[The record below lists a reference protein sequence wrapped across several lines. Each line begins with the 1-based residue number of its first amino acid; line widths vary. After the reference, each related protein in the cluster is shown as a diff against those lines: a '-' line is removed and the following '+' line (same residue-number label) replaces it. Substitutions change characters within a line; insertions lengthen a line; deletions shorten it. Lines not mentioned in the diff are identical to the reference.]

1 MKTQLPEPEAF
12 RFDYDGYGWSYRD
25 NGSGSSWKDMDA
37 PDKEFM
43 FTEAKLR
50 AAMVAVWNEAI
61 EEAAMV
67 CRDMKQ
73 ECGEPDSM
81 QACLNRQMMSCSDAI
96 LKLKE
101 TP

>member
-1 MKTQLPEPEAF
+1 MKTPLPEPAIWQERWRRNESGEIIAHEAPF
-12 RFDYDGYGWSYRD
+12 T
-25 NGSGSSWKDMDA
+25 A
-37 PDKEFM
+37 
-43 FTEAKLR
+43 FTESQLR

-61 EEAAMV
+61 EEAALV

>member
-1 MKTQLPEPEAF
+1 MKTPLPKP
-12 RFDYDGYGWSYRD
+12 RYHQVTDFDSKVRNLPHY
-25 NGSGSSWKDMDA
+25 
-37 PDKEFM
+37 
-43 FTEAKLR
+43 TEAQLK
-50 AAMVAVWNEAI
+50 AAMEAAYNEAI
-61 EEAAMV
+61 EDAAET

-96 LKLKE
+96 RKLKE

>member
-1 MKTQLPEPEAF
+1 MKTPLPTPGKWLHE
-12 RFDYDGYGWSYRD
+12 RCGQKVY
-25 NGSGSSWKDMDA
+25 
-37 PDKEFM
+37 
-43 FTEAKLR
+43 TEAQLK
-50 AAMVAVWNEAI
+50 AAMVAAYNEAI
-61 EEAAMV
+61 EEAALV

-96 LKLKE
+96 RKLKE

>member
-1 MKTQLPEPEAF
+1 MKTPLPEPEF
-12 RFDYDGYGWSYRD
+12 SREVTY
-25 NGSGSSWKDMDA
+25 SGVAINKVVI
-37 PDKEFM
+37 ENFY
-43 FTEAKLR
+43 TESPLR
-50 AAMVAVWNEAI
+50 AAMQAAYNEAI
-61 EEAAMV
+61 EEAALV

>member
-1 MKTQLPEPEAF
+1 MKTPMPKPVQAVCVMV
-12 RFDYDGYGWSYRD
+12 S
-25 NGSGSSWKDMDA
+25 NIGSTHMTPKGNYYTSKQ
-37 PDKEFM
+37 
-43 FTEAKLR
+43 LR
-50 AAMVAVWNEAI
+50 AAMVAAYNEAI
-61 EEAAMV
+61 EDAAET

-96 LKLKE
+96 RKLKE